1 MLDYR
6 DKIGKIPKDWQA
18 VRANYHLV
26 LESGMRPSQH
36 VTDNENDIPSL
47 GGENVHEN
55 GYLKFDNI
63 RFISKEYYSRMPK
76 GQIIDG
82 DILINKD
89 GANTG
94 KIAFAKEKPFNEC
107 AINEHLF
114 IIRNKGEFNQ
124 HFLFYFLFSEKGNNQ
139 ILRKIVGSAQGGI
152 NNAFPKGIFIPK
164 PPKSEQTAIATI
176 LSNVDET
183 IEATKNSIKAAEKL
197 KKGLMQNLL
206 TGKLKPDGTWRKE
219 DEFYEDE
226 KFGKVPN
233 GWHIIKGNKVTDKI
247 TKGQS
252 PKWQGFE
259 YQDSGILF
267 VTSENVRDGYIEVDS
282 PKYLPIEFHN
292 KIKNSQLQKEDILI
306 NIVGASIGRCA
317 VFNLDVEYANTN
329 QAVCVFRPNDENDS
343 GFLAYYLQNGYTQ
356 QRLLGTQVETAR
368 ANLSLGDFRKFK
380 FIIPKSKDEQI
391 LIAEKLN
398 EVVSTIQSKQDK
410 IKKLQR
416 LKKSLMQNLLTGK
429 VRLPKEFIAQ
439 FENELEETNTATTA
453 Q

>member
-1 MLDYR
+1 M
-6 DKIGKIPKDWQA
+6 
-18 VRANYHLV
+18 
-26 LESGMRPSQH
+26 
-36 VTDNENDIPSL
+36 
-47 GGENVHEN
+47 ENVGQYITKYRKGKVPKQLFEN
-55 GYLKFDNI
+55 QEEGLLPYLSPDYLRRKSKPEFYAEPTEKVVEVEDGEVIVLWDGSNAGEI
-63 RFISKEYYSRMPK
+63 FISRK
-76 GQIIDG
+76 G
-82 DILINKD
+82 ILGSTMVKL
-89 GANTG
+89 
-94 KIAFAKEKPFNEC
+94 EFNEDEIFKPYFSFSFEYLEYVLK
-107 AINEHLF
+107 AKTAGSGIPHAD
-114 IIRNKGEFNQ
+114 KGVIKKLDFFKPQKTE
-124 HFLFYFLFSEKGNNQ
+124 Q
-139 ILRKIVGSAQGGI
+139 I
-152 NNAFPKGIFIPK
+152 
-164 PPKSEQTAIATI
+164 AIAII
-176 LSNVDET
+176 LSKVNANIDAVN
-183 IEATKNSIKAAEKL
+183 KSVKAAEKL
-197 KKGLMQNLL
+197 KKALMQNLL
-206 TGKLKPDGTWRKE
+206 TGKLKPDDIWRKE

-226 KFGKVPN
+226 KFGKVPI
-233 GWHIIKGNKVTDKI
+233 GWEIIKGNKITDKI

-343 GFLAYYLQNGYTQ
+343 DFLAYYLQNGYTQ

-416 LKKSLMQNLLTGK
+416 LKKSLMQKLLTGK
-429 VRLPKEFIAQ
+429 VRLPKEYIAQ
-439 FENELEETNTATTA
+439 FENELEVTNTTTTA
-453 Q
+453 